1 MALAGRLSVTTR
13 VGPGACA
20 VGILIALL
28 PGLASCAWTESERC
42 RVADA
47 PDRTGAAEVLLFEE
61 GPGERLRA
69 WAWLPVELPGET
81 ECLVRVEG
89 VRVLYRWNLGLKL
102 ASLPLG
108 IFCLV
113 LTPLVVVLE
122 PVIPSPS
129 EMGSFGA
136 PLVTLEAG
144 VLLLGAFCWFPQAT
158 PVDGLARNRTEEE
171 LPARTV
177 TVVLPAGRWALPL
190 ASCAVAVRTG
200 SGTLLTEGVTD
211 EEGLADLPLPRTSP
225 SLAGRVFV
233 VEVTLPDGSPE
244 RRMATVLTAPDVRGR
259 LPDPLVVDED
269 GRVAPGRWWF
279 LPADVQ
285 ADPMAPA
292 SPAPSGR

>member
-1 MALAGRLSVTTR
+1 MALAWRRSVTTH

-20 VGILIALL
+20 VGILLALL
-28 PGLASCAWTESERC
+28 PGLASCAWNESERC
-42 RVADA
+42 RVADV
-47 PDRTGAAEVLLFEE
+47 PDRTGAVEILLFEE

-81 ECLVRVEG
+81 ECLVRIEG
-89 VRVLYRWNLGLKL
+89 VRVLYPWNPGLKL

-108 IFCLV
+108 ILCLAA
-113 LTPLVVVLE
+113 TPLAVVLE
-122 PVIPSPS
+122 PVIPSPA
-129 EMGSFGA
+129 EVGSFGV

-177 TVVLPAGRWALPL
+177 TIVLPAGRWALPL

-200 SGTLLTEGVTD
+200 AGTLLAEGGTD
-211 EEGLADLPLPRTSP
+211 EEGLADLPLPGTTA
-225 SLAGRVFV
+225 SLAGRMVE
-233 VEVTLPDGSPE
+233 VEVTIPDDSAE
-244 RRMATVLTAPDVRGR
+244 LRMATVLTAPEVRGHI
-259 LPDPLVVDED
+259 PDPLVVDED

-279 LPADVQ
+279 VPAAVATGAHPED
-285 ADPMAPA
+285 
-292 SPAPSGR
+292 